1 MRRRK
6 PKPPQSR
13 RHPSMPFR
21 VTKEELSRV
30 DRQALQ
36 GLEQPQRDELLLRL
50 AQDLRHAHDLLSR
63 TPDNSSMP
71 PGSRGPWRGQ
81 SGDTD
86 EGAGEQ
92 ASQGEEEPTQER
104 ADKAPQDEG
113 QAGEASPPTAS
124 GEGSADK
131 GSAGRQPGAAGH
143 GRTQVLAVDR
153 YEEHRPQRCSA
164 CGAELPAQGRAEVI
178 GGWDSVEWVRLQP
191 LEGSAQAGQRLG
203 VRLEVTR
210 HLLLQQRC
218 SCGHV
223 SAARGHVEPA
233 DEQLWPKVALGEQRL
248 LGPHLAAMVVY
259 LSMRM
264 RGSRSKVQ
272 EVMLAVFGLELST
285 GLIDQTIREAG
296 RSAER
301 QDEAITRDL
310 LESLVVHADE
320 TPWWQ
325 WGQTL
330 WLWVMC
336 SLHTALYVIGPRTA
350 EMFANVMGNANFA
363 GILMSDGYAVYREM
377 AQRLRCWA
385 HLARKARGL
394 AESHEAQTA
403 QAGRQMLQHID
414 ALMQAVYQARQH
426 KALQQP
432 VQSHGP
438 QVDAFRRLCE
448 QYQHAPQERVGA
460 LAREFLNDWE
470 VVMRPLSEPHL
481 PLTNNHGERQIRH
494 HVLARLI
501 SHGTRSDTGT
511 RAYACLASLL
521 DTCRLRG
528 SNGIETLAQTIHA
541 ARKGLAVPALPIIPQ
556 RLLGWDAV
564 SAA

>member
-1 MRRRK
+1 
-6 PKPPQSR
+6 
-13 RHPSMPFR
+13 MPFR

-71 PGSRGPWRGQ
+71 PGSRVPWRGQ
-81 SGDTD
+81 SGDAG
-86 EGAGEQ
+86 EGAGEE
-92 ASQGEEEPTQER
+92 ASQGEEDPAQER
-104 ADKAPQDEG
+104 ADTQAPDEG
-113 QAGEASPPTAS
+113 QAGEALPPAAA
-124 GEGSADK
+124 GEASADK
-131 GSAGRQPGAAGH
+131 RSAGRQPGAVGH

-153 YEEHRPQRCSA
+153 YEEHRPECCSA
-164 CGAELPAQGRAEVI
+164 CGAALPAQGQAEVI
-178 GGWDSVEWVRLQP
+178 GGWDSVEWVRLQSQP
-191 LEGSAQAGQRLG
+191 SEASTQAGQRLG

-223 SAARGHVEPA
+223 SAARGHVEPP

-272 EVMLAVFGLELST
+272 ELMLAMFGLELST
-285 GLIDQTIREAG
+285 GLIDQTVREAG

-301 QDEAITRDL
+301 QDEAITKDL

-350 EMFANVMGNANFA
+350 QMFANVMDNANFA

-377 AQRLRCWA
+377 ARRLRCWA

-426 KALQQP
+426 KAQQQP
-432 VQSHGP
+432 VPPHGP

-470 VVMRPLSEPHL
+470 VIMRPLSEPHL
-481 PLTNNHGERQIRH
+481 PLTNNHGERQVRH
-494 HVLARLI
+494 HVIARLI

-511 RAYACLASLL
+511 RAYACLASLF

-528 SNGIETLAQTIHA
+528 TTGIETLAQTIHA
-541 ARKGLAVPALPIIPQ
+541 ARKGLAIPALPPIPQ